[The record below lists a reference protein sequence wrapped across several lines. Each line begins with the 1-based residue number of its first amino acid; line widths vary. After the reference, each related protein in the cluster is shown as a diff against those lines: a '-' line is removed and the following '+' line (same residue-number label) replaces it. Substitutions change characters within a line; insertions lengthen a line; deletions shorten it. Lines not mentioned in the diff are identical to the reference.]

1 MTTYLVYSD
10 IYLEH
15 DTGAHPENSERL
27 SNTIAYLKR
36 KGWLDTSSAS
46 PSEARPER
54 GKVTLLSPRAAT
66 TEEISYIHSPSYIKS
81 VQSLAKQG
89 SGYLDGD
96 TPVSEKSYEVA
107 LYAAGGLLSAVDKV
121 LETNQ
126 QTPNSELRT
135 PNSEL
140 RTPNFSNAFCLVRP
154 PGHHSLVNH
163 GMGFC
168 LFNNVA
174 IATRYAQKK
183 HHLKRVAIVDWDL
196 HHGNGTQ
203 DAFYDDDSVLFCSLH
218 RYPYYPGSGS
228 TQETGEGKGEGF
240 TVNIPLSGFI
250 SNKKYLEVF
259 SKLMTEVVKPFKPDF
274 IFISAGFDTYK
285 DDPLG
290 GLGLEIEDYASL
302 TNMVTAVA
310 DECCQ
315 GRLVSTLEG
324 GYDLQGLPLCIEAHL
339 SALVK
344 KTS

>member
-15 DTGAHPENSERL
+15 NTGAHPENSQRL
-27 SNTIAYLKR
+27 EFTISYLKR
-36 KGWLDTSSAS
+36 KGWL
-46 PSEARPER
+46 
-54 GKVTLLSPRAAT
+54 GKVTLLNPREASQ
-66 TEEISYIHSPSYIKS
+66 EEIAYIHNKNYIES
-81 VQSLAKQG
+81 VKEIAEQG
-89 SGYLDGD
+89 GGYLDGD
-96 TPVSEKSYEVA
+96 TPVSGKSYPSA

-121 LETNQ
+121 LSTEK
-126 QTPNSELRT
+126 
-135 PNSEL
+135 
-140 RTPNFSNAFCLVRP
+140 SNAFCLVRP
-154 PGHHSLVNH
+154 PGHHSLPNH

-174 IATRYAQKK
+174 IAARYTQKK
-183 HHLKRVAIVDWDL
+183 HHLKKIAIVDWDL

-228 TQETGEGKGEGF
+228 EMENGSGKGKGF
-240 TVNIPLSGFI
+240 TVNIPLPGNI
-250 SNKKYLEVF
+250 SNKEYLDKF
-259 SKLMTEVVKPFKPDF
+259 SKLLDKTVKPFKPDF

-290 GLGLEIEDYASL
+290 GLGMEVEDYASL
-302 TNMVTAVA
+302 THMVTAVA

-315 GRLVSTLEG
+315 GRVVSTLEG

-339 SALVK
+339 SALLGN
-344 KTS
+344 